1 MQLISSVRLF
11 STVDSVLSAVQ
22 RCVRS
27 ERVWTV
33 RQRSGEGRSGE
44 GRSGHV
50 LIYTATAAAAAAA
63 VVAAA
68 AAVARDL
75 PLDRR
80 SYGSATRSEIATAT

>member
-1 MQLISSVRLF
+1 MAKVK
-11 STVDSVLSAVQ
+11 VLSGPAIIHGRIQKAVAGISVT
-22 RCVRS
+22 C
-27 ERVWTV
+27 
-33 RQRSGEGRSGE
+33 RSGEGRSGE